1 MVPYVRKSFYKH
13 YKDGKKLLSIN
24 KKFELSKEKIEQTSI
39 NDKKV
44 YTNKKARK
52 YALEM
57 VKKELNQAAEGL
69 LHNLNSLQSRSGN
82 QLPFSS
88 INYGTCTLPEGRL
101 VIRSILESSIKGVGN
116 GATSIFPCQ
125 IFQLMDGVNTSPKD
139 KNYDLFELA
148 IECTSKRLYPN
159 YCNCDWSNDQ
169 DLMDK
174 SFKENF
180 INNLS
185 DEKRNKLIKKI
196 EENPELGN
204 ILGLEVC

>member
-1 MVPYVRKSFYKH
+1 
-13 YKDGKKLLSIN
+13 
-24 KKFELSKEKIEQTSI
+24 
-39 NDKKV
+39 
-44 YTNKKARK
+44 
-52 YALEM
+52 
-57 VKKELNQAAEGL
+57 
-69 LHNLNSLQSRSGN
+69 
-82 QLPFSS
+82 
-88 INYGTCTLPEGRL
+88 
-101 VIRSILESSIKGVGN
+101 
-116 GATSIFPCQ
+116 
-125 IFQLMDGVNTSPKD
+125 MDGVNTSPKD

-148 IECTSKRLYPN
+148 VECTSKRLYPN